1 MKRAMLG
8 FALAAMFVA
17 TPLATNTAGAAAP
30 IKTTITLTCDKNI
43 DAQVTL
49 TLQSQLGADLVT
61 VADADLNCG
70 PDSVSGNSRIRLV
83 VTTSEPALAVDV
95 TQFDVAT
102 EGIVG
107 NCAGP
112 ATLPAKINCA
122 PLGNTA
128 AGLVVR

>member
-1 MKRAMLG
+1 MKRALLG

-30 IKTTITLTCDKNI
+30 SKTTITLTCDKNI

-49 TLQSQLGADLVT
+49 TLQTQLGADLGTVT
-61 VADADLNCG
+61 KADLNCG
-70 PDSVSGNSRIRLV
+70 PDSASGNSRIRLV
-83 VTTSEPALAVDV
+83 VTTTEAADAVSV
-95 TQFDVAT
+95 TQFDVSSG
-102 EGIVG
+102 GILG
-107 NCAGP
+107 SCAGSS
-112 ATLPAKINCA
+112 TLPAKINCA